1 MNRNLLPFA
10 LITAVVMLFSGC
22 KKEETPDEGA
32 STLNPGQS
40 QISCSVSGAASSS
53 FTSNI
58 LISTAIRSDL
68 LLNISGGNANAM
80 NPEIVMIILP
90 RSITTGTYTSADMD
104 VDGFAFTYTT
114 SSKGWAN
121 DKTKSFSLV
130 VTKVTANEVEG
141 TFSGTLINDEN
152 TTVDI
157 SNGKFAAKF
166 AE

>member
-1 MNRNLLPFA
+1 MTRKLLPLA
-10 LITAVVMLFSGC
+10 LITAVVILFSGC
-22 KKEETPDEGA
+22 KKDENPDDG
-32 STLNPGQS
+32 SSSLNPGQS
-40 QISCSVSGAASSS
+40 QISCSVSGASSSS
-53 FTSNI
+53 FSSNI

-68 LLNISGGNANAM
+68 LMNISGGNASTM

-90 RSITTGTYTSADMD
+90 RTIVAGTYSSADMD
-104 VDGFAFTYTT
+104 TGGFAFTYTSG
-114 SSKGWAN
+114 SSGWAN

-130 VTKVTANEVEG
+130 ITKVTANEVEG
-141 TFSGTLINDEN
+141 TFSGTLINDDN

>member
-1 MNRNLLPFA
+1 MTRKLLP
-10 LITAVVMLFSGC
+10 LILIAAVVIFFSGC
-22 KKEETPDEGA
+22 KKDETPDEGA

-68 LLNISGGNANAM
+68 LLNISGGNANVT

-90 RSITTGTYTSADMD
+90 RSITTGTYNSSAMD
-104 VDGFAFTYTT
+104 NGEFAFTFT
-114 SSKGWAN
+114 SGSSGWAN
-121 DKTKSFSLV
+121 DKTKPFSIV
-130 VTKVTANEVEG
+130 VTTVTATEVEG
-141 TFSGTLINDEN
+141 TFSGTLINDDN
-152 TTVDI
+152 TTVDV
-157 SNGKFAAKF
+157 SSGKFAAKF